1 LFLDPHIT
9 KVILPVALPL
19 TLVVEWTVIPVK
31 PLLE

>member
-1 LFLDPHIT
+1 
-9 KVILPVALPL
+9 VILPVALPL